1 MSGPD
6 PSPAP
11 NQGDHSG
18 QWNHHW
24 DHYSQATEA
33 NPAQALRRRLIRRLL
48 GEDAADQDA
57 AILDIGCGSG
67 DLLAE
72 LARHFPEAAFAGID
86 LSESGIT
93 ETARKT
99 PQARLRQFDF
109 SVPGEAPGDLQGWAS
124 HAVCSEVL
132 EHVDDPGTV
141 LVNAA
146 QCLKPG
152 GRLVVTVPGGPMS
165 AFDKHLGHRRHYTKA
180 ALRELLERAGLRIE
194 TAAASGF
201 PTFNLYRL
209 VVVLRGK
216 RLIDDVND
224 TPGLLA
230 RMVMAGFNGLL
241 TWSLFDSP
249 WGWQIVASA
258 RKPG

>member
-6 PSPAP
+6 PDPAP
-11 NQGDHSG
+11 RGGDQSG

-24 DHYSQATEA
+24 DHYSRATEA

-48 GEDAADQDA
+48 GEDAAGQDA

-109 SVPGEAPGDLQGWAS
+109 SAPGEAPGDLQGWAS

-132 EHVDDPGTV
+132 EHVDDPQTV
-141 LVNAA
+141 LANAA

-180 ALRELLERAGLRIE
+180 ALRELLERAGLKVE
-194 TAAASGF
+194 TAAAAGF

-230 RMVMAGFNGLL
+230 RVVMAGFNGLL

-258 RKPG
+258 RKQD

>member
-1 MSGPD
+1 MTPPD
-6 PSPAP
+6 PPTATEK
-11 NQGDHSG
+11 D
-18 QWNHHW
+18 QWDRHW
-24 DHYSQATEA
+24 DHYSRATEA

-48 GEDAADQDA
+48 GAGAGGPDTT
-57 AILDIGCGSG
+57 ILDIGCGSG

-72 LARHFPEAAFAGID
+72 LARHFPEAALAGID

-93 ETARKT
+93 ETARKI
-99 PQARLRQFDF
+99 PRARLRQFDF

-165 AFDKHLGHRRHYTKA
+165 AFDEHLGHRRHYTKA
-180 ALRELLERAGLRIE
+180 DIRALLERAGFRVE
-194 TAAASGF
+194 TAAAAGF

-209 VVVLRGK
+209 VVIARGS

-230 RMVMAGFNGLL
+230 RAVMAGFQVLL
-241 TWSLFDSP
+241 RASLYDSP

>member
-1 MSGPD
+1 MSE
-6 PSPAP
+6 
-11 NQGDHSG
+11 

-24 DHYSQATEA
+24 DHYSRATEA

-48 GEDAADQDA
+48 GQDAAGHDW

-86 LSESGIT
+86 LSESAIT

-109 SVPGEAPGDLQGWAS
+109 SVPGKAPGDLQGWAS

-141 LVNAA
+141 LANAA

-165 AFDKHLGHRRHYTKA
+165 AFDEHLGHRRHYTKA
-180 ALRELLERAGLRIE
+180 KLRDLLERAGLEVE
-194 TAAASGF
+194 TAAAAGF

-209 VVVLRGK
+209 VVIARGK

-224 TPGLLA
+224 SPGLLA
-230 RMVMAGFNGLL
+230 RMAMAGFNGLL
-241 TWSLFDSP
+241 KFSLFDSP

-258 RKPG
+258 RKP